1 MCIRDSHQAGGAPP
15 RIVQTGSLRPDVAGE
30 VTETMLKLNR
40 FRLPAALL
48 LAAALCPAQDY
59 VDRVVD
65 KVVERAR
72 REFDVPGIA
81 VAIVK
86 DGNVVLAKG
95 YGVRKLGEPAP
106 VTAQS
111 LFRIAS
117 NTKAFTT
124 AALAMLVDQRRIVP
138 ADPVTQHM
146 PGFQLYDPYVTR
158 EMTIR
163 DLLTHRSGLGLGAG
177 DLMFFPPGN
186 LGRDEIIRRLRF
198 IKPATSFRSAYAYDN
213 LLYIVAGQ
221 LIPAVTGK
229 SWDDFV
235 RDRIF
240 APLGMTNTFT
250 DVAALKKG
258 RDVATP
264 HNDLS
269 GRLEALPQEDMD
281 SSAPAGAIITC
292 VADLAKW
299 MIVQLNGGSFGN
311 ARLFSAAQAREMW
324 FAQTVL
330 PIEELPQDSPAAFAA
345 TQLNFH
351 AYGLGWDLR
360 DYRGKKLV
368 GHTGMLSGYVSRTA
382 LVPELKLGIVILT
395 NQEVTAAHAAI
406 ANTVIDHYL
415 GVPDADWV
423 AAYSAR
429 LKKERAEGEAAV
441 KKAAGQRN
449 PNTRPALSLASYAGR
464 YRDAW
469 YGDMRIEEHGGHL
482 SIYFTHPPDLA
493 GDLEHWQYDTFVAR
507 WKNRTLDADA
517 YVTFTLKPDGTIDE
531 MRMKA
536 VSPLTDFSFDFQDL
550 LFRPVAINV
559 APK

>member
-1 MCIRDSHQAGGAPP
+1 
-15 RIVQTGSLRPDVAGE
+15 
-30 VTETMLKLNR
+30 MLNC
-40 FRLPAALL
+40 FRLPAAML
-48 LAAALCPAQDY
+48 LASALCPAQDY
-59 VDRVVD
+59 VDRVV
-65 KVVERAR
+65 ESAR
-72 REFDVPGIA
+72 KEFNVPGIA

-86 DGNVVLAKG
+86 DGNVVLTKG
-95 YGVRKLGEPAP
+95 YGVRKQGEAAP

-117 NTKAFTT
+117 NTKAFTA
-124 AALAMLVDQRRIVP
+124 AALAVLVDERKIRWD
-138 ADPVTQHM
+138 DPVVQHM
-146 PGFQLYDPYVTR
+146 PAFQLYDAYVTR

-177 DLMFFPPGN
+177 DLMFFPPGD
-186 LGRDEIIRRLRF
+186 LGRDEIIKRLRF

-240 APLGMTNTFT
+240 TPLGMTNTFT

-258 RDVATP
+258 KDVATP
-264 HNDLS
+264 HNTLS
-269 GRLEALPQEDMD
+269 GKLEALLQEDHN

-292 VADLAKW
+292 VEDLAKW
-299 MIVQLNGGSFGN
+299 MTVQLNGGTFGP
-311 ARLFSAAQAREMW
+311 AGPDGKTPRLFTPAQSREMW
-324 FAQTVL
+324 SAQTIL
-330 PIEELPQDSPAAFAA
+330 PIEELAKDSPAAFAA
-345 TQLNFH
+345 TQPNFR

-360 DYRGKKLV
+360 DYRGKRLV

-429 LKKERAEGEAAV
+429 LKKQQTEGKEAV

-449 PNTRPALSLASYAGR
+449 PNTKPALPPANYAGR

-469 YGDMRIEEHGGHL
+469 YGDMRIEEHGGKL
-482 SIYFTHPPDLA
+482 SIHFTHTPNLA
-493 GDLEHWQYDTFVAR
+493 GELEHWQYDTFVAR

-517 YVTFTLKPDGTIDE
+517 YVTFTLKPDGSVDE
-531 MRMKA
+531 VRMAA
-536 VSPLTDFSFDFQDL
+536 VSPLTDFSYDFQDL
-550 LFRPVAINV
+550 LFRPVPINSP
-559 APK
+559 PK

>member
-1 MCIRDSHQAGGAPP
+1 M
-15 RIVQTGSLRPDVAGE
+15 
-30 VTETMLKLNR
+30 LNR
-40 FRLPAALL
+40 FRLPAAVLF
-48 LAAALCPAQDY
+48 AAALCPAQDY
-59 VDRVVD
+59 VDRVV
-65 KVVERAR
+65 ERAR
-72 REFDVPGIA
+72 QEFDVPGIA

-86 DGNVVLAKG
+86 DGNIVLAKG
-95 YGVRKLGEPAP
+95 YGVRRQNEAAP

-124 AALAMLVDQRRIVP
+124 AALAMMVDEGKIRWD
-138 ADPVTQHM
+138 DPVTEHM

-177 DLMFFPPGN
+177 DLMFFPPGD
-186 LGRDEIIRRLRF
+186 LGRDEIVRRLRF

-240 APLGMTNTFT
+240 IPLGMTNTFT
-250 DVAALKKG
+250 DVAALTKG
-258 RDVATP
+258 KDVATP
-264 HNDLS
+264 HNTLS
-269 GRLEALPQEDMD
+269 GKLEALPQEDMN

-299 MIVQLNGGSFGN
+299 MRVQLNGGGVGTMGN
-311 ARLFSAAQAREMW
+311 ARLFSAAQSREMW
-324 FAQTVL
+324 SAQTIL
-330 PIEELPQDSPAAFAA
+330 PIEELSADAPAAFAA
-345 TQLNFH
+345 TQPNFH

-360 DYRGKKLV
+360 DYRGKRLV
-368 GHTGMLSGYVSRTA
+368 GHTGTLSGYVSRTA

-423 AAYSAR
+423 GAYAAR
-429 LKKERAEGEAAV
+429 LKKQRAEGEEAV
-441 KKAAGQRN
+441 RKAAGQRN
-449 PNTRPALSLASYAGR
+449 PNTKPALPLASYAGR

-469 YGDMRIEEHGGHL
+469 YGDLRIQEHGGKL
-482 SIYFTHPPDLA
+482 SIYFTHTPHLA

-517 YVTFTLKPDGTIDE
+517 YVTFTLKPDGKVDE
-531 MRMKA
+531 VRMKA

-550 LFRPVAINV
+550 LFHPVAIN
-559 APK
+559 APPK

>member
-1 MCIRDSHQAGGAPP
+1 M
-15 RIVQTGSLRPDVAGE
+15 
-30 VTETMLKLNR
+30 LNR

-48 LAAALCPAQDY
+48 IEVLLASALCPAQDY

-72 REFDVPGIA
+72 QEFDVPGIA

-95 YGVRKLGEPAP
+95 YGVRRQGEAAP

-117 NTKAFTT
+117 NTKAFTA
-124 AALAMLVDQRRIVP
+124 AALAMLVDERKIRWD
-138 ADPVTQHM
+138 DPVTQHM
-146 PGFQLYDPYVTR
+146 PAFQLYDAYVTR

-177 DLMFFPPGN
+177 DLMFFPPGD
-186 LGRDEIIRRLRF
+186 LGRDEIVKRLRF

-235 RDRIF
+235 KDRIF
-240 APLGMTNTFT
+240 TPLGMTNTFT
-250 DVAALKKG
+250 GVAALKKG
-258 RDVATP
+258 KDVATP
-264 HNDLS
+264 HNTLS
-269 GRLEALPQEDMD
+269 GKLEALPQEDMD
-281 SSAPAGAIITC
+281 TSAPAGAIITC

-299 MIVQLNGGSFGN
+299 MTVQLNGGTVGKT
-311 ARLFSAAQAREMW
+311 RLFSAAQSKEMW
-324 FAQTVL
+324 SAQTIL
-330 PIEELPQDSPAAFAA
+330 PIGELSKDSPAAFAA
-345 TQLNFH
+345 IQPNFH
-351 AYGLGWDLR
+351 AYGLGWDLS
-360 DYRGKKLV
+360 DYRGKRVV

-382 LVPELKLGIVILT
+382 LIPELKLGIVILT

-406 ANTVIDHYL
+406 AATVIDRYL

-429 LKKERAEGEAAV
+429 LKKQRAEGEEAV

-449 PNTRPALSLASYAGR
+449 PSTRPALPLASYAGR

-469 YGDMRIEEHGGHL
+469 YGDMRIEEHGGRL
-482 SIYFTHPPDLA
+482 SLYFTHTPDLA

-517 YVTFTLKPDGTIDE
+517 YVTFTLKPDGGVDE
-531 MRMKA
+531 VRMAA

-550 LFRPVAINV
+550 LFRPVAID
-559 APK
+559 APPK

>member
-1 MCIRDSHQAGGAPP
+1 
-15 RIVQTGSLRPDVAGE
+15 
-30 VTETMLKLNR
+30 MLNCL
-40 FRLPAALL
+40 RLPAAVLF
-48 LAAALCPAQDY
+48 AAALCPAQDY
-59 VDRVVD
+59 VDQ
-65 KVVERAR
+65 VVERAR
-72 REFDVPGIA
+72 KEFDVPGIA

-86 DGNVVLAKG
+86 DGSVVLAKG
-95 YGVRKLGEPAP
+95 YGVRKQGEPAP

-124 AALAMLVDQRRIVP
+124 AALAMLVDESKIRWD
-138 ADPVTQHM
+138 DPVTQHM

-177 DLMFFPPGN
+177 DLMFFPPGD
-186 LGRDEIIRRLRF
+186 LGRDEIIKRLRF

-213 LLYIVAGQ
+213 LLYIAAGQ

-235 RDRIF
+235 RERIF
-240 APLGMTNTFT
+240 TPLGMTNTFT
-250 DVAALKKG
+250 DVAALRNG

-264 HNDLS
+264 HNALS
-269 GRLEALPQEDMD
+269 GKLEALPQEDMD

-299 MIVQLNGGSFGN
+299 MNLQLSGGMAGTK
-311 ARLFSAAQAREMW
+311 RLFSAAQSREMW
-324 FAQTVL
+324 SSQTIL
-330 PIEELPQDSPAAFAA
+330 PIEQLSKDAPAAFAA
-345 TQLNFH
+345 TQPNFH

-360 DYRGKKLV
+360 DYRGKRLV
-368 GHTGMLSGYVSRTA
+368 GHTGSLSGYVSRTT
-382 LVPELKLGIVILT
+382 LIPELKLGIVVLT
-395 NQEVTAAHAAI
+395 NQEVTAAHSAI
-406 ANTVIDHYL
+406 ANTVVDHYL

-423 AAYSAR
+423 SAYAAR
-429 LKKERAEGEAAV
+429 VKKQQDEGEEAV
-441 KKAAGQRN
+441 KKAAGKRN
-449 PNTRPALSLASYAGR
+449 PDTKPALPLASYAGR

-469 YGDMRIEEHGGHL
+469 YGDMRIEEHAGKL
-482 SIYFTHPPDLA
+482 SIYFTHTPVLA

-517 YVTFTLKPDGTIDE
+517 YVTFTLKSDGSIDE
-531 MRMKA
+531 VRMSA

-550 LFRPVAINV
+550 LFHPAPVN
-559 APK
+559 APPK

>member
-1 MCIRDSHQAGGAPP
+1 M
-15 RIVQTGSLRPDVAGE
+15 
-30 VTETMLKLNR
+30 LNR
-40 FRLPAALL
+40 FRLPAVVL
-48 LAAALCPAQDY
+48 LAAALCPAQDS
-59 VDRVVD
+59 VEKVVD
-65 KVVERAR
+65 QVAGRAR
-72 REFDVPGIA
+72 QEFNVPGIA

-95 YGVRKLGEPAP
+95 YGVRRQGESAP

-124 AALAMLVDQRRIVP
+124 AALAMLVDEGKIRWD
-138 ADPVTQHM
+138 DPVTQHM

-198 IKPATSFRSAYAYDN
+198 LKPATSFRSAYAYDN

-221 LIPAVTGK
+221 LIPAATGK

-240 APLGMTNTFT
+240 TPLGMTNTFT
-250 DVAALKKG
+250 DVAALRKG
-258 RDVATP
+258 TDVATP

-269 GRLEALPQEDMD
+269 GKLEALPQEDMD
-281 SSAPAGAIITC
+281 SHAPAGAIITC

-299 MIVQLNGGSFGN
+299 MNLQLNGGAVGPEGKP
-311 ARLFSAAQAREMW
+311 RLFSAAQSREMW
-324 FAQTVL
+324 SAQTIL
-330 PIEELPQDSPAAFAA
+330 PIEELPKDSPTAFAA
-345 TQLNFH
+345 TQPNFR
-351 AYGLGWDLR
+351 AYGLGWDLH

-382 LVPELKLGIVILT
+382 LVPELKLGIVVLT

-423 AAYSAR
+423 GAYSAR
-429 LKKERAEGEAAV
+429 LKKQRAEGEEAV

-449 PNTRPALSLASYAGR
+449 PNTKPALRLASYAGR

-469 YGDMRIEEHGGHL
+469 YGDMRIEEHGGKL
-482 SIYFTHPPDLA
+482 SIVFTHTPDLA

-517 YVTFTLKPDGTIDE
+517 YVTFTLKPDGSIDE
-531 MRMKA
+531 VRMKA
-536 VSPLTDFSFDFQDL
+536 VSPLTDFSFDFHDL
-550 LFRPVAINV
+550 LFRPVAASA

>member
-1 MCIRDSHQAGGAPP
+1 
-15 RIVQTGSLRPDVAGE
+15 
-30 VTETMLKLNR
+30 MLNCL
-40 FRLPAALL
+40 RLPAAMLF
-48 LAAALCPAQDY
+48 AAALCPAQDY
-59 VDRVVD
+59 VDQ
-65 KVVERAR
+65 VVERAR
-72 REFDVPGIA
+72 KEFDVPGIA

-86 DGNVVLAKG
+86 DGDVVLAKG
-95 YGVRKLGEPAP
+95 YGVRKQGEPAP

-124 AALAMLVDQRRIVP
+124 AALAMLVDEGKIRWD
-138 ADPVTQHM
+138 DPVTQHM

-177 DLMFFPPGN
+177 DLMFFPPGD

-213 LLYIVAGQ
+213 LLYIAAGQ

-240 APLGMTNTFT
+240 TPLGMTNTFT
-250 DVAALKKG
+250 GVATLRNG

-264 HNDLS
+264 HNALS
-269 GRLEALPQEDMD
+269 GKLEALPQEDMD

-299 MIVQLNGGSFGN
+299 MNLQLRGGMAGTK
-311 ARLFSAAQAREMW
+311 RLFSAAQSREMW
-324 FAQTVL
+324 SAQTIL
-330 PIEELPQDSPAAFAA
+330 PIEQLSKDTPAAFAA
-345 TQLNFH
+345 TQPNFH

-360 DYRGKKLV
+360 DYRGKRLV
-368 GHTGMLSGYVSRTA
+368 GHTGSLSGYVSRTT
-382 LVPELKLGIVILT
+382 LIPELKLGIVVLT
-395 NQEVTAAHAAI
+395 NQEVTAAHSAI
-406 ANTVIDHYL
+406 ANTVVDHYL

-423 AAYSAR
+423 SAYAAR
-429 LKKERAEGEAAV
+429 VKKQQADGEDAV
-441 KKAAGQRN
+441 KKAAGNRN
-449 PNTRPALSLASYAGR
+449 LDTKPALPLASYAGR

-469 YGDMRIEEHGGHL
+469 YGDMRIEEHAGKL
-482 SIYFTHPPDLA
+482 SIYFTHTPVLA
-493 GDLEHWQYDTFVAR
+493 GELEHWQYDTFVAR

-517 YVTFTLKPDGTIDE
+517 YVTFTLKPDGSIDE
-531 MRMKA
+531 VRMSA

-550 LFRPVAINV
+550 LFHPVPVN
-559 APK
+559 APPK

>member
-1 MCIRDSHQAGGAPP
+1 MP
-15 RIVQTGSLRPDVAGE
+15 
-30 VTETMLKLNR
+30 NR
-40 FRLPAALL
+40 FRLPAVVLL
-48 LAAALCPAQDY
+48 VAMLCPAQDY
-59 VDRVVD
+59 VDQ
-65 KVVERAR
+65 VVERAR
-72 REFDVPGIA
+72 KEFDVPGIA

-86 DGNVVLAKG
+86 DGSVVLAKG
-95 YGVRKLGEPAP
+95 YGVRKHGEAAP

-124 AALAMLVDQRRIVP
+124 AALAMLVDERRIRWD
-138 ADPVTQHM
+138 DPVTEHM

-177 DLMFFPPGN
+177 DLMFFPPGD
-186 LGRDEIIRRLRF
+186 LGRDEIVRRLRF

-229 SWDDFV
+229 SWDSFV

-240 APLGMTNTFT
+240 IPLGMTNTFT
-250 DVAALKKG
+250 DVGALTKG
-258 RDVATP
+258 KDVATP
-264 HNDLS
+264 HNTLS
-269 GRLEALPQEDMD
+269 GKLDALPQEDMD

-299 MIVQLNGGSFGN
+299 MTVQLNRGAFGN
-311 ARLFSAAQAREMW
+311 ARLFSAAQSREMW
-324 FAQTVL
+324 SAQTIL
-330 PIEELPQDSPAAFAA
+330 PIGELPKDSPAAFAA
-345 TQLNFH
+345 TQPNFH

-368 GHTGMLSGYVSRTA
+368 GHTGSLSGYVSQTS

-395 NQEVTAAHAAI
+395 NQEVTADHAAI

-429 LKKERAEGEAAV
+429 LKKQRAEGEEAV
-441 KKAAGQRN
+441 TKAAGQRN
-449 PNTRPALSLASYAGR
+449 PNTKPALTVASYAGR

-469 YGDMRIEEHGGHL
+469 YGDMRIEEHGGRL
-482 SIYFTHPPDLA
+482 SIYFTHTPNLA

-517 YVTFTLKPDGTIDE
+517 FVTFTLKPDGKIDE
-531 MRMKA
+531 VHMKA

-550 LFRPVAINV
+550 LFRPVAIN
-559 APK
+559 APPK

>member
-1 MCIRDSHQAGGAPP
+1 M
-15 RIVQTGSLRPDVAGE
+15 
-30 VTETMLKLNR
+30 LNR
-40 FRLPAALL
+40 YRLPAVLL
-48 LAAALCPAQDY
+48 LATALCPAQDS
-59 VDRVVD
+59 VEKVVD
-65 KVVERAR
+65 QVAERAR

-86 DGNVVLAKG
+86 DGNIVLAKG
-95 YGVRKLGEPAP
+95 YGVRRQGESAP

-124 AALAMLVDQRRIVP
+124 AALAMLVDEGKIRWD
-138 ADPVTQHM
+138 DPVTEHM

-240 APLGMTNTFT
+240 TPLGMTNTFT
-250 DVAALKKG
+250 DVRALKNGK
-258 RDVATP
+258 DVATP

-269 GRLEALPQEDMD
+269 GKLEALPQEDMD

-299 MIVQLNGGSFGN
+299 MTVQLNGGAFGN
-311 ARLFSAAQAREMW
+311 GRLFSAAQSREMW
-324 FAQTVL
+324 SAQTIL
-330 PIEELPQDSPAAFAA
+330 PIEELPKDSPAVFAA
-345 TQLNFH
+345 TQPNFH

-368 GHTGMLSGYVSRTA
+368 GHTGALSGFVSRTA

-406 ANTVIDHYL
+406 ANTVIDRYL

-429 LKKERAEGEAAV
+429 LKKQRAEGEEAV
-441 KKAAGQRN
+441 RKAAGQRN
-449 PNTRPALSLASYAGR
+449 PNTKPALPLASYAGR

-469 YGDMRIEEHGGHL
+469 YGDMLIEEHAGKL
-482 SIYFTHPPDLA
+482 SIYFSQTPDLA

-531 MRMKA
+531 VRMKA
-536 VSPLTDFSFDFQDL
+536 VSPLTDFSFDFHDL
-550 LFRPVAINV
+550 LFRPVAAGA

>member
-1 MCIRDSHQAGGAPP
+1 M
-15 RIVQTGSLRPDVAGE
+15 
-30 VTETMLKLNR
+30 LNR
-40 FRLPAALL
+40 FRLPAALFLTIL
-48 LAAALCPAQDY
+48 LAVALCPAQDY
-59 VDRVVD
+59 VDT
-65 KVVERAR
+65 VVERAR
-72 REFDVPGIA
+72 KEFDVPGIA

-95 YGVRKLGEPAP
+95 YGVRKQGEPAP

-124 AALAMLVDQRRIVP
+124 AALAMLVDERRIRWD
-138 ADPVTQHM
+138 DPVTQYM

-177 DLMFFPPGN
+177 DLMFFPPGD
-186 LGRDEIIRRLRF
+186 LGRDEIIKRLRF

-221 LIPAVTGK
+221 LIPAITGK

-235 RDRIF
+235 KDRIF
-240 APLGMTNTFT
+240 TPLGMTNSFT
-250 DVAALKKG
+250 DVAGLRKG
-258 RDVATP
+258 KDVATP
-264 HNDLS
+264 HNALS
-269 GRLEALPQEDMD
+269 GKLEALPQEDMD
-281 SSAPAGAIITC
+281 TSAPAGAIVTC
-292 VADLAKW
+292 VEDLAKW
-299 MIVQLNGGSFGN
+299 MIAQLNNGTVGKT
-311 ARLFSAAQAREMW
+311 RLFTAAQSWEMW
-324 FAQTVL
+324 SAQTIL
-330 PIEELPQDSPAAFAA
+330 PIEEPSKDLPAAFAA
-345 TQLNFH
+345 TQPNFR

-360 DYRGKKLV
+360 DYRGKRLV
-368 GHTGMLSGYVSRTA
+368 GHTGSLSGYVSRTA
-382 LVPELKLGIVILT
+382 LIPELKLGIVILT
-395 NQEVTAAHAAI
+395 NQEVTAAHTAI

-423 AAYSAR
+423 SAYAAR
-429 LKKERAEGEAAV
+429 LKKQQAEGEDAV
-441 KKAAGQRN
+441 KKAAGKRN
-449 PNTRPALSLASYAGR
+449 PNTKPALPLTGYAGR

-469 YGDMRIEEHGGHL
+469 YGDMRIEENAGKL
-482 SIYFTHPPDLA
+482 SIYFTHTPDLA

-517 YVTFTLKPDGTIDE
+517 YVTFSLKPDGSIDE
-531 MRMKA
+531 VRMKA
-536 VSPLTDFSFDFQDL
+536 VSPLTDFSFDFHDL
-550 LFRPVAINV
+550 LFHPVAINA